1 MIKMSDMS
9 CIIQVC
15 PVKTQGLY
23 DWKRKS
29 GEQREKLEGA
39 GKLTFKPEKNATNQE
54 TQKRLTVYSCS
65 FQKGGNLGNTS
76 GLPTETYITN
86 FL

>member
-39 GKLTFKPEKNATNQE
+39 GKLTFKTEKNATNQE
-54 TQKRLTVYSCS
+54 T
-65 FQKGGNLGNTS
+65 
-76 GLPTETYITN
+76 
-86 FL
+86 

>member
-9 CIIQVC
+9 CIIQMF
-15 PVKTQGLY
+15 PVKAQGLY
-23 DWKRKS
+23 EWKRKS

-39 GKLTFKPEKNATNQE
+39 GKLTFKTEKNATNQE
-54 TQKRLTVYSCS
+54 TQKRLTGSSCS
-65 FQKGGNLGNTS
+65 FQKGRHLGNTS
-76 GLPTETYITN
+76 ALPIETYIIN